1 MKLDIIGSVA
11 SGKTTLARK
20 LSAQYQ
26 IPFYEKDNIVWE
38 RTPDGDKRRI
48 PEERD
53 KMFRQILAQ
62 EHWIVE
68 GSPRDILQESFA
80 RCDYIIFLDINT
92 FTRLFR
98 VFRRWLRQRTGKE
111 SYNSRPTLRFL
122 YANILWVEEFNHKR
136 TQIISSLSAYGEK
149 WKRFT
154 DEEAVLDFV
163 AEEYGQGEK

>member
-38 RTPDGDKRRI
+38 RTPHGDKRRN

-53 KMFRQILAQ
+53 I
-62 EHWIVE
+62 
-68 GSPRDILQESFA
+68 
-80 RCDYIIFLDINT
+80 
-92 FTRLFR
+92 
-98 VFRRWLRQRTGKE
+98 
-111 SYNSRPTLRFL
+111 YNSRPTLRFL
-122 YANILWVEEFNHKR
+122 YANILWVGEFNQKR

-163 AEEYGQGEK
+163 AEKYGQGEK

>member
-53 KMFRQILAQ
+53 KMFGRYWRRSIR
-62 EHWIVE
+62 IVE
-68 GSPRDILQESFA
+68 GSPRGIFCRKALRVVITLYSWISIRLPDCFVYFA
-80 RCDYIIFLDINT
+80 D
-92 FTRLFR
+92 
-98 VFRRWLRQRTGKE
+98 G
-111 SYNSRPTLRFL
+111 
-122 YANILWVEEFNHKR
+122 
-136 TQIISSLSAYGEK
+136 
-149 WKRFT
+149 
-154 DEEAVLDFV
+154 
-163 AEEYGQGEK
+163 